1 MNCTTCRYEL
11 SQCLDGRLASGRR
24 AVVMQHAEA
33 CAACATFWAELQAA
47 QRLTLQLQP
56 SRISAGFR
64 EELWERIRSGEGTPE
79 AVFREQVPTL
89 TKLRYALTGAAV
101 AAGVLLGASLLRPE
115 RTAPK
120 DASGLIASPGTAGLQ
135 PRSVD
140 TRQDYRLAGGSTAEA
155 GGSSSPSATA
165 GGTAEMVAFTD
176 NPLFASAQRLTF
188 GLVAVETAKQL
199 EQRYAAATNALQRLD
214 ANPEHGEVALRQAWE
229 NADEFQAFGEVLLDM
244 RHRQRLSFRDND
256 VDADLRFAVNIL
268 RQGRTGQRDGRT
280 VHTVVGAALRSDRLA
295 SLSRTML
302 LAPSLDPRED
312 MDVLVDLNTQRP
324 EVFRELFFVVANPAA
339 SHDELGLLQNGT
351 MFLMT
356 DDCGPSWVAPR
367 SEVAAREMLR
377 VLQHRMQTE
386 RVKVQFEI
394 GSR

>member
-1 MNCTTCRYEL
+1 
-11 SQCLDGRLASGRR
+11 
-24 AVVMQHAEA
+24 
-33 CAACATFWAELQAA
+33 
-47 QRLTLQLQP
+47 
-56 SRISAGFR
+56 
-64 EELWERIRSGEGTPE
+64 
-79 AVFREQVPTL
+79 
-89 TKLRYALTGAAV
+89 
-101 AAGVLLGASLLRPE
+101 
-115 RTAPK
+115 
-120 DASGLIASPGTAGLQ
+120 
-135 PRSVD
+135 
-140 TRQDYRLAGGSTAEA
+140 
-155 GGSSSPSATA
+155 
-165 GGTAEMVAFTD
+165 MVAFTD